1 MDIESSMSITR
12 PTPEQVQ
19 AIGSSLEID
28 ISPSEAHDFA
38 ALISNNLD
46 IYAVLDQLPDDLPP
60 VKYPRTAGSRPAQ
73 EDNPLNAWYWQTEIV
88 GANDGSL
95 KDKSVVFKDNIMVA
109 GVPMMNGSA
118 TLEGY
123 VPDVDATAVTR
134 VLDAGGIVAGKAHS
148 EYFCTSGGSHTNATG
163 PIHNPHRHGHT
174 AGGSS
179 SGCGALVAAGEVD
192 MAVGTDHGGSYRI
205 PASFCGIVGMKATFG
220 LVPYTGVMPI
230 DMTIDYVGPMTK
242 DIADNARLLEVL
254 AGADGIDPVQAGIRL
269 DQYTDALD
277 SDPKGL
283 HIAVVGEGF
292 NHPNSDPAVDQR
304 VREATKVFERLG
316 ATVEDVSIPLHRAS
330 AAIWTPI
337 YIVGLVVSM
346 MHDNGFGKNRAGGY
360 VPSLMRYHSAWRSQT
375 HKFGPQTKLVMLT
388 GEYMTKAYGGA
399 YYAKAQNLRP
409 RLTAAYDKVLSDYD
423 LLLMPTLPMTAPEL
437 PPADADAAEIVARA
451 LEMVPNTP
459 AFDLTGHPSI
469 TLPCGEVDR
478 LPVGMMLCGRHFK
491 ESTIYRA
498 AHAFEQ
504 AQKH

>member
-1 MDIESSMSITR
+1 MSIAR
-12 PTPEQVQ
+12 PTSEQIK
-19 AIGSSLEID
+19 ALASSLEIEV
-28 ISPSEAHDFA
+28 SENEARGFA
-38 ALISNNLD
+38 SLMSNNLD
-46 IYAVLDQLPDDLPP
+46 IYEVLDELPDDLPP
-60 VKYPRTAGSRPAQ
+60 VKYPRTPGTRPDPA
-73 EDNPLNAWYWQTEIV
+73 DNPFNAWYWQTDIH
-88 GANDGSL
+88 GAEEGPL
-95 KDKSVVFKDNIMVA
+95 KGKRVVFKDNIMVA

-123 VPDVDATAVTR
+123 VPDVDATAVSR

-192 MAVGTDHGGSYRI
+192 MAVGTDHGGSCRI

-220 LVPYTGVMPI
+220 LVPYTGAMPI
-230 DMTIDYVGPMTK
+230 DMTIDYIGPMTR
-242 DIADNARLLEVL
+242 DIPDNARLLEVL
-254 AGADGIDPVQAGIRL
+254 AGADGIDPVQAGINT
-269 DQYTDALD
+269 DQYTAALD

-283 HIAVVGEGF
+283 RIAVVTEGF
-292 NHPNSDPAVDQR
+292 AHANSDPAVDLR
-304 VREATKVFERLG
+304 VREAAKVFERLG
-316 ATVEDVSIPLHRAS
+316 ATVEEVSIPLHRAS

-337 YIVGLVVSM
+337 YVEGLVVSM

-360 VPSLMRYHSAWRSQT
+360 VPSLMRYHASWRTQT
-375 HKFGPQTKLVMLT
+375 HKFGPQTKLIMLT
-388 GEYMTKAYGGA
+388 GEYMTKSYGGL

-409 RLTAAYDKVLSDYD
+409 RLTAAYDAVLADYD
-423 LLLMPTLPMTAPEL
+423 LLLMPTLPMTAPAL
-437 PPADADAAEIVARA
+437 PPADAEAAEIVARA

-459 AFDLTGHPSI
+459 AFDVTGHPSI
-469 TLPCGEVDR
+469 TLPCGEVDG
-478 LPVGMMLCGRHFK
+478 LPVGMMLCGRHFE

-504 AQKH
+504 AHSD

>member
-1 MDIESSMSITR
+1 
-12 PTPEQVQ
+12 
-19 AIGSSLEID
+19 
-28 ISPSEAHDFA
+28 
-38 ALISNNLD
+38 
-46 IYAVLDQLPDDLPP
+46 
-60 VKYPRTAGSRPAQ
+60 
-73 EDNPLNAWYWQTEIV
+73 
-88 GANDGSL
+88 
-95 KDKSVVFKDNIMVA
+95 VFKDNIMVA

-163 PIHNPHRHGHT
+163 SIHNPHRHGHT

-192 MAVGTDHGGSYRI
+192 MAVGTDHGGSCRI

-304 VREATKVFERLG
+304 AREATKIFERLG
-316 ATVEDVSIPLHRAS
+316 ATKTS
-330 AAIWTPI
+330 
-337 YIVGLVVSM
+337 
-346 MHDNGFGKNRAGGY
+346 
-360 VPSLMRYHSAWRSQT
+360 RS
-375 HKFGPQTKLVMLT
+375 
-388 GEYMTKAYGGA
+388 
-399 YYAKAQNLRP
+399 RC
-409 RLTAAYDKVLSDYD
+409 
-423 LLLMPTLPMTAPEL
+423 
-437 PPADADAAEIVARA
+437 I
-451 LEMVPNTP
+451 
-459 AFDLTGHPSI
+459 
-469 TLPCGEVDR
+469 
-478 LPVGMMLCGRHFK
+478 
-491 ESTIYRA
+491 
-498 AHAFEQ
+498 EQ
-504 AQKH
+504 APPSGRLSI

>member
-1 MDIESSMSITR
+1 MSIAR
-12 PTPEQVQ
+12 PSPEQIQ
-19 AIGSSLEID
+19 ALGSDLHIEVSN
-28 ISPSEAHDFA
+28 SEAQEFA
-38 ALISNNLD
+38 ELINGNLD

-60 VKYPRTAGSRPAQ
+60 VKYPRTPGERPAPA
-73 EDNPLNAWYWQTEIV
+73 DNPLNAWYWQTDIH
-88 GANDGSL
+88 GADDGLL
-95 KDKSVVFKDNIMVA
+95 KDKRVVFKDNIMVA

-192 MAVGTDHGGSYRI
+192 MAVGTDHGGSCRI
-205 PASFCGIVGMKATFG
+205 PAAFCGIVGMKPTFG
-220 LVPYTGVMPI
+220 LVPYTGAMPI
-230 DMTIDYVGPMTK
+230 DMTIDYVGPMTR
-242 DIADNARLLEVL
+242 DVADNARLLEVL
-254 AGADGIDPVQAGIRL
+254 AGADGIDPVQAGIRV
-269 DQYTDALD
+269 DQYTNALD

-283 HIAVVGEGF
+283 RIAVITEGF
-292 NHPNSDPAVDQR
+292 DHSNSDPAVDR
-304 VREATKVFERLG
+304 SVREAAKVFEKLG
-316 ATVEDVSIPLHRAS
+316 ATVDEVSIPLHRAS

-337 YIVGLVVSM
+337 YIEGLVVSM

-360 VPSLMRYHSAWRSQT
+360 VPSLMRYHAAWREQT

-388 GEYMTKAYGGA
+388 GEYMTKAYGGL

-409 RLTAAYDKVLSDYD
+409 RLTAAYDQVLVNYD
-423 LLLMPTLPMTAPEL
+423 LLLMPTLPITAPAL
-437 PPADADAAEIVARA
+437 PAADADAAEIVARA

-469 TLPCGEVDR
+469 SLPCGEVDG
-478 LPVGMMLCGRHFK
+478 LPVGMMLNGRHFE
-491 ESTIYRA
+491 ESTVYRA
-498 AHAFEQ
+498 AHAYEQ
-504 AQKH
+504 ARKN